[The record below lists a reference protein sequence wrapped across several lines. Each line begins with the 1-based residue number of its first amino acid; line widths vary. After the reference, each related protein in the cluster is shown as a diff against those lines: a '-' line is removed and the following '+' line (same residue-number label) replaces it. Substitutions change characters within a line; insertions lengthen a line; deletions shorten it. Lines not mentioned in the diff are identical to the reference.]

1 LINPPDGAAL
11 KVIYIMGAGHIG
23 STILDL
29 VLSSNPQIESLGE
42 ISKFHGYGWLPDD
55 NRHCACGLTV
65 YDCQF
70 WTKVRKEW
78 TELTTNVD
86 ANRFMY
92 LQPKYERK
100 ISAWGRLLRNRVNRT
115 AEFSEYLEGTEALY
129 RAVVRTG
136 GKKYLVDSSL
146 TPKRAYA
153 QSLNPN
159 IDLYL
164 IHLVR
169 DGRGVIWSLM
179 KPNKKIPAKV
189 YIPAAPQRTT
199 KYWISANLQSAWVF
213 RKVNPE
219 RRKLIRYE
227 DFATNPSAVL
237 TQIGE
242 FIGEDLSGLVM
253 NAQLT
258 NTSQIRHTV
267 GGNRVRFQKDEDI
280 RIKPDFAWMENLPEK
295 DRRLFWRRAGWLAR
309 RFGYIQHQ
317 VDYR

>member
-1 LINPPDGAAL
+1 M

-29 VLSSNPQIESLGE
+29 VLSSHPQFESLGE
-42 ISKFHGYGWLPDD
+42 VSKFHNYGWLPDD
-55 NRHCACGLTV
+55 NRNCACGLAV

-70 WTKVRKEW
+70 WSQVRKNWSEI
-78 TELTTNVD
+78 TGSVEAKRYMELQPRFERTRS
-86 ANRFMY
+86 AWRRLIRNRINRTPEFNEY
-92 LQPKYERK
+92 LQ
-100 ISAWGRLLRNRVNRT
+100 
-115 AEFSEYLEGTEALY
+115 GTEAMY
-129 RAVVRTG
+129 QAIQQAG
-136 GKKYLVDSSL
+136 GKDYLVDSSL

-153 QSLNPN
+153 QTMNPN

-189 YIPAAPQRTT
+189 YIPAPPHRTT
-199 KYWISANLQSAWVF
+199 KYWISANMQSAFVF
-213 RKVNPE
+213 RNVEKKK
-219 RRKLIRYE
+219 RKLIRYE
-227 DFATNPSAVL
+227 DFAMNPSAVM

-242 FIGEDLSGLVM
+242 LIGEDLSGLIKDTR
-253 NAQLT
+253 LT
-258 NTSQIRHTV
+258 NTNQVRHTV

-280 RIKPDFAWMENLPEK
+280 RIRPDFAWMENLSEK

-317 VDYR
+317 VDYL